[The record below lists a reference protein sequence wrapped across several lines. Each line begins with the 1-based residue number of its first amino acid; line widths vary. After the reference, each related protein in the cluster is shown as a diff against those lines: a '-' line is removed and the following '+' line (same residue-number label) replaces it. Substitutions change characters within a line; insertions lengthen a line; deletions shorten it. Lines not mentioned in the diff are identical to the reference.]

1 MKSTPG
7 SARATPLAG
16 EVKLV
21 PSIRNV
27 FSLAPEPNADTREF
41 PAVPGEVAEMP
52 GAAPMKSNM
61 LERRVGI
68 ALIVSGPKWVPNP
81 LPRASRF
88 DPRPSTTTD
97 SVTLATVKTAVRSM
111 VAPAPMLM
119 SPSWYFA
126 NPCASMSSAYD
137 PGGSAGNRSCP
148 FSFVITVDGPPINAG
163 EVTRTTAPGMT
174 PPCASLTVPMRAPVS
189 PCAAVT
195 RGNTTHAAAHNRN
208 RVLRDLVPGRL
219 SQRDD
224 AFNVFPPTRDGSR
237 FGRQVASHYVARDR
251 LVRAKISLNQSR

>member
-16 EVKLV
+16 EVKFV

-27 FSLAPEPNADTREF
+27 FSLAPEPNADTSEF
-41 PAVPGEVAEMP
+41 PPVPGEVAEMP
-52 GAAPMKSNM
+52 GAAAMKSNM

-68 ALIVSGPKWVPNP
+68 ALMVSGPKCVPNP
-81 LPRASRF
+81 LPRASRL

-97 SVTLATVKTAVRSM
+97 SVTLATLRTAVLSI
-111 VAPAPMLM
+111 VTPAPMLM

-126 NPCASMSSAYD
+126 NPCASISSAYD
-137 PGGSAGNRSCP
+137 PGGSAGKRSCP

-174 PPCASLTVPMRAPVS
+174 PPCASLTVPMSAPVS

-195 RGNTTHAAAHNRN
+195 RENTMQAPAHNSTRI
-208 RVLRDLVPGRL
+208 LRDRVPHRL
-219 SQRDD
+219 SQRDG
-224 AFNVFPPTRDGSR
+224 AFTCPLLHETDRGSAAR
-237 FGRQVASHYVARDR
+237 WRRIALRRDR
-251 LVRAKISLNQSR
+251 L